1 MKREGSI
8 NLRYSYIIIMIL
20 FKLFH
25 SALLLFYTSFYIPAS
40 TLLFLL
46 SLRQWIFFLY
56 LKSITF
62 ISKNT
67 YSSISSSTGI
77 HWVITF
83 VVFETCTKISNVPTN
98 IATVRDNSLLLIYK
112 IVASSSANLGI

>member
-56 LKSITF
+56 LKSITS

-77 HWVITF
+77 HWIITF